1 MKTITLATQKGGS
14 GKSTLAASLAV
25 AALADG
31 FRVAALDT
39 DPQQSLARWGKRR
52 DSQTPMV
59 RGCEPHEL
67 EKLLTSLRAN
77 YDLCLV
83 DTAGAHNTSVAP
95 ALMHADFCLVPVKP
109 TMTDLEA
116 AIPTAKQLADRK
128 KHFAFVLSQCFGS
141 TARLNDASAGL
152 LRYGEVAA
160 CNIFQRVDYPDAQ
173 TGGQGVT
180 EYNANGSA
188 AKEIRLLWAW
198 LRRAAEVTK

>member
-31 FRVAALDT
+31 FLVAALDT

-52 DSQTPMV
+52 ESDTPLV
-59 RGCEPHEL
+59 RACEPHEL
-67 EKLLTSLRAN
+67 EKQLTALRAGH
-77 YDLCLV
+77 DLCFV

-95 ALMHADFCLVPVKP
+95 ALTHADFCLVPVKP

-128 KHFAFVLSQCFGS
+128 K
-141 TARLNDASAGL
+141 
-152 LRYGEVAA
+152 
-160 CNIFQRVDYPDAQ
+160 
-173 TGGQGVT
+173 
-180 EYNANGSA
+180 
-188 AKEIRLLWAW
+188 K
-198 LRRAAEVTK
+198 